1 MKVQAPN
8 LIAHHPQVV
17 VHDGQHVQSLGAMTG
32 EGSAQKPVQAVLI

>member
-17 VHDGQHVQSLGAMTG
+17 VHDAQHARFLDAMIG
-32 EGSAQKPVQAVLI
+32 EGSAQKLAPGVLI